1 MIVLPVQFC
10 SLLVNAHVDGMI
22 PRMTEN
28 EYYIITLFV
37 EAAIEYHWW
46 FYNRKSIHF
55 SIQLIKPY
63 FN

>member
-1 MIVLPVQFC
+1 M
-10 SLLVNAHVDGMI
+10 LVSAHVDGMI

-28 EYYIITLFV
+28 ENDIITLFV
-37 EAAIEYHWW
+37 EAAIGYHCW
-46 FYNRKSIHF
+46 FYNGESISF